1 MIAALRGTVWEREAG
16 RVVLDVNGVGYLV
29 HTTGRTAA
37 ALPDG
42 EELSLHICT
51 IVREDAFLLYGFAE
65 RAEREAFVLL
75 REVNGVGP
83 RHALAV
89 LDTLTVDQLRQALV
103 DEDLRTL
110 VRVPGVGKK
119 LASRLCLELKNKLAA
134 EFDVPATV
142 SSRAARRAEAD
153 PLPLALA
160 QLDYKKREIDLA
172 LASEAVPKVGAAPLE
187 VRLKAALTLLARNL

>member
-16 RVVLDVNGVGYLV
+16 KVVLDVNGVGYLV
-29 HTTGRTAA
+29 HTTGRTAG

-51 IVREDAFLLYGFAE
+51 IVREDAFLLYGFEE
-65 RAEREAFVLL
+65 RAEREAFVRL

-103 DEDLRTL
+103 NEDVRTQ

-134 EFDVPATV
+134 EFDVATTPT
-142 SSRAARRAEAD
+142 RAGRRTEAD

-172 LASEAVPKVGAAPLE
+172 LASEAVPKLGAAPLE
-187 VRLKAALTLLARNL
+187 ARLKAALTLLARNL